1 MKDDF
6 IIPLNGLKPG
16 KTAFEWQAGIEFF
29 KKFENREI
37 RAAEISVAA
46 VVEKSGTY
54 LGIDAELRGKVT
66 LPCDRC
72 GDDVELPVDSE
83 IRLSVKFGP
92 EPVMEEETVDCGE
105 REVVYLPEEGADMDL
120 SQTVYDFTCLSL
132 PMQRTHRE
140 GECNPLAM
148 KYITDNPGGSGE
160 LEGQKPEDNPFAVL
174 KGLFDN

>member
-16 KTAFEWQAGIEFF
+16 KTAFEWRAGAGFF
-29 KKFENREI
+29 KRFDNK
-37 RAAEISVAA
+37 EISAADITVAA

-54 LGIDAELRGKVT
+54 LGIDAELKGTVT
-66 LPCDRC
+66 IPCDRC
-72 GDDVELPVDSE
+72 GDDVELPVSADIE
-83 IRLSVKFGP
+83 LSVKFGP
-92 EPVMEEETVDCGE
+92 EPVMEEETVVSGE

-140 GECNPLAM
+140 GECNPAAM
-148 KYITDNPGGSGE
+148 KYITDNPGGSPEEEGE
-160 LEGQKPEDNPFAVL
+160 KSENNPFAVL